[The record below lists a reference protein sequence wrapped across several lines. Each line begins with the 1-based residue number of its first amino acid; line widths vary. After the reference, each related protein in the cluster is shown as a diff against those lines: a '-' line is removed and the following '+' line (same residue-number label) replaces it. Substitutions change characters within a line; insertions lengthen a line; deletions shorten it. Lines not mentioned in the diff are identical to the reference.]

1 MMYLLAIVGLA
12 VLIVVHEAG
21 HMLVARLMGMRVEQ
35 FSVGFGPSLLRWR
48 GPVTTYQIALI
59 PLGGYVKIAGM
70 NPQDQLPEDDPGS
83 YANKAP
89 WRRFLVILAGPLTNY
104 LFAVIIMVGVY
115 ASWGL
120 PQPKEVVGGIR
131 SVLTGSPA
139 FKAGLKPGDRILTIS
154 GARVQSNDQARK
166 LIMASKGAALPLV
179 VSRAG
184 AKLPLKVTPEMKG
197 KRYLIG
203 IGFDYELS
211 FIPLTA
217 GQSLLAAVLF
227 PVEKSLMALGNLG
240 RLFSGQVGVDQM
252 GGPVAIVRQLK
263 LSFDSGLLTAL
274 TFMALLN
281 VLLGVFN
288 LLPLPALD
296 GGRLIFLGFTLVTRR
311 QVNQRI
317 ENAVHMV
324 GFIILLG
331 LLLLLTFGDTAKLIK
346 ESGKKEQTI
355 DTSP

>member
-1 MMYLLAIVGLA
+1 MYLLAIVGLA

-21 HMLVARLMGMRVEQ
+21 HMMVARWMGMRVEQ
-35 FSVGFGPSLLRWR
+35 FSVGFGPALIRWR
-48 GPVTTYQIALI
+48 GEVTTYQVALI

-70 NPQDQLPEDDPGS
+70 NPHEQLPEDDPGS

-104 LFAVIIMVGVY
+104 LFAVFIMIGVY

-120 PQPKEVVGGIR
+120 PQPVEIVGGVR
-131 SVLTGSPA
+131 SVLTGEPA
-139 FKAGLKPGDRILTIS
+139 FKAGIKPGDRILTIS
-154 GARVQSNDQARK
+154 GVTIKSNDQARK
-166 LIMASKGAALPLV
+166 LIMASKGRPLPFV
-179 VSRAG
+179 VNREGKSLTLQVAP
-184 AKLPLKVTPEMKG
+184 AKKG
-197 KRYLIG
+197 SRYLIG
-203 IGFDYELS
+203 IGFDFKLS
-211 FIPLTA
+211 FIDLTA
-217 GQSLLAAVLF
+217 GQAVLAGIAF
-227 PVEKSLMALGNLG
+227 PIEKSMMALGNLG
-240 RLFSGQVGVDQM
+240 RLFTGQVGVDQM

-311 QVNQRI
+311 PVNQRI

-331 LLLLLTFGDTAKLIK
+331 LLLLLTFGDMGRIIK
-346 ESGKKEQTI
+346 EGGKKGQTI
-355 DTSP
+355 ETSP

>member
-21 HMLVARLMGMRVEQ
+21 HMMVARWMGMRVEQ
-35 FSVGFGPSLLRWR
+35 FSVGFGPSLIRWR
-48 GPVTTYQIALI
+48 GDVTTFQIALI

-70 NPQDQLPEDDPGS
+70 NPHEQLPEDDPGS

-104 LFAVIIMVGVY
+104 LFAVLIMVGVY
-115 ASWGL
+115 AAWGL

-131 SVLTGSPA
+131 SVLAGEAA

-154 GARVQSNDQARK
+154 GVKLTSNNQARK
-166 LIMASKGAALPLV
+166 LIQASKGKPMMVV
-179 VSRAG
+179 VSRDG
-184 AKLPLKVTPEMKG
+184 KKVTAAVTPKKSG
-197 KRYLIG
+197 KRFLIG
-203 IGFDYELS
+203 VGFDYVLTFHPLS
-211 FIPLTA
+211 A
-217 GQSLLAAVLF
+217 GQALLAGVLF
-227 PVEKSLMALGNLG
+227 PVEKSMMALGNLG
-240 RLFSGQVGVDQM
+240 ALFTGQVGVDQM

-296 GGRLIFLGFTLVTRR
+296 GGRLIFLSFTLITRR
-311 QVNQRI
+311 PVNQRI

-331 LLLLLTFGDTAKLIK
+331 LLLLLTFGDTAKIIK
-346 ESGKKEQTI
+346 ESGKKEPTV
-355 DTSP
+355 DTSR

>member
-21 HMLVARLMGMRVEQ
+21 HMMVARWMGMRVEQ
-35 FSVGFGPSLLRWR
+35 FSVGFGPSLIRWR
-48 GPVTTYQIALI
+48 GQVTTYQIALI

-70 NPQDQLPEDDPGS
+70 NPQEQLDEDDPGS

-104 LFAVIIMVGVY
+104 IFAVLIMVGVY

-120 PQPKEVVGGIR
+120 PQPREIVGGIR
-131 SVLTGSPA
+131 SVLTGQPA
-139 FKAGLKPGDRILTIS
+139 FQAGIKPGDRIHSIK
-154 GARVQSNDQARK
+154 GVVIKSNDQARK
-166 LIMASKGAALPLV
+166 LIMESKGSPLPMVVTRKEARLALT
-179 VSRAG
+179 
-184 AKLPLKVTPEMKG
+184 VTPVKKG
-197 KRYLIG
+197 ERHIIG

-211 FIPLTA
+211 FTPLTA
-217 GQSLLAAVLF
+217 GQCLLAGVLF
-227 PVEKSLMALGNLG
+227 PVEKSMMALGNLG
-240 RLFSGQVGVDQM
+240 RLFTGQVGVDQM

-263 LSFDSGLLTAL
+263 MSFDSGLLTAL

-296 GGRLIFLGFTLVTRR
+296 GGRLIFLSFTLVTRR
-311 QVNQRI
+311 PVNQRI

-324 GFIILLG
+324 GFLILLG
-331 LLLLLTFGDTAKLIK
+331 LLLLLTLGDTAKIIK
-346 ESGKKEQTI
+346 EGGKKEQTI
-355 DTSP
+355 DTTP